1 MVIQS
6 CTARTSIQCASHNNA
21 TANTLSGYLFGQS
34 ANDPYFEAAVNA
46 ARVRTHQLAARH
58 GLSPAERED
67 FQQELML
74 DLLEHRHQFDPAK
87 GSPGTFT
94 GMVSKHRAVELLD
107 GLIKQRMRYTDF
119 DTASKMMGAANDPE
133 MDSFKAKSAE
143 DCIDAINFKRD
154 PDHDFCTD
162 GMALHDLQ
170 AAIAFMSGQQSALLD
185 LLTEHSDIAS
195 ACAAS
200 GLSTASFY
208 RRVHELRMHLRMFGL
223 REVA

>member
-1 MVIQS
+1 MGNQS
-6 CTARTSIQCASHNNA
+6 CTARTSTPCASHNNL
-21 TANTLSGYLFGQS
+21 TVNTPYGYSFGQS

-46 ARVRTHQLAARH
+46 ARVQTHQLAARH
-58 GLSPAERED
+58 GFSPAERED

-107 GLIKQRMRYTDF
+107 GLIKQRMLYTDF

-133 MDSFKAKSAE
+133 MGTSKAKSAD

-154 PDHDFCTD
+154 PDHDFVTD
-162 GMALHDLQ
+162 GMAMHDLH
-170 AAIAFMSGQQSALLD
+170 AAIAFMNGEQSALLD
-185 LLTEHSDIAS
+185 LLTDHSDIAS
-195 ACAAS
+195 ACVAS

-208 RRVHELRMHLRMFGL
+208 RRVNELRMHLRMFGL

>member
-1 MVIQS
+1 MANQS
-6 CTARTSIQCASHNNA
+6 CTVRTSAQCKSHNNV
-21 TANTLSGYLFGQS
+21 TADTPKGYSFGQS

-67 FQQELML
+67 IQQELML

-119 DTASKMMGAANDPE
+119 GTASKMMGAANDPE
-133 MDSFKAKSAE
+133 MGSSKAESAD
-143 DCIDAINFKRD
+143 DCIDVINFNRD
-154 PDHDFCTD
+154 PDHDLFTD
-162 GMALHDLQ
+162 GMAMHDLN
-170 AAIAFMSGQQSALLD
+170 AAIAFMNGEQSALLD

-200 GLSTASFY
+200 DLSTASFY

-223 REVA
+223 REVV

>member
-1 MVIQS
+1 MGNQR
-6 CTARTSIQCASHNNA
+6 CTARTSTPCAGHKNVP
-21 TANTLSGYLFGQS
+21 ANTPSGYLFGQS

-67 FQQELML
+67 LQQELML

-87 GSPGTFT
+87 SSPGTFT

-107 GLIKQRMRYTDF
+107 GLIKQRMLYTDF

-133 MDSFKAKSAE
+133 MGSSKAKSAE

-154 PDHDFCTD
+154 PDHDFFTD
-162 GMALHDLQ
+162 GMAMHDLR
-170 AAIAFMSGQQSALLD
+170 AAIAFMNGQQSALLD
-185 LLTEHSDIAS
+185 LLTDHSDIAS

>member
-1 MVIQS
+1 VVIQS
-6 CTARTSIQCASHNNA
+6 CTERTSVQCASHNNA
-21 TANTLSGYLFGQS
+21 TASTPSGYSFGQS

-67 FQQELML
+67 IQQELML
-74 DLLEHRHQFDPAK
+74 DLLEHRHKFDPAK

-119 DTASKMMGAANDPE
+119 GTASKKISAANDPE
-133 MDSFKAKSAE
+133 MGSYKADSAD
-143 DCIDAINFKRD
+143 DCIDAIQFKRD
-154 PDHDFCTD
+154 PDHDLFTD
-162 GMALHDLQ
+162 GMAMHDLN
-170 AAIAFMSGQQSALLD
+170 AAIAFMNGQQSALLN

-208 RRVHELRMHLRMFGL
+208 RRVNELRMHLRMFGL

>member
-1 MVIQS
+1 MVIQR
-6 CTARTSIQCASHNNA
+6 CTERTSVQCASHNNA
-21 TANTLSGYLFGQS
+21 TASTPSGYSFGQS

-58 GLSPAERED
+58 GFSPAERED

-119 DTASKMMGAANDPE
+119 GTASQMMGAANDPE
-133 MDSFKAKSAE
+133 MGSSNDGSAD
-143 DCIDAINFKRD
+143 DCIDAINFNRD
-154 PDHDFCTD
+154 PDHDFFTD
-162 GMALHDLQ
+162 GMAMHDLN
-170 AAIAFMSGQQSALLD
+170 AAIAFMNGEQSALLD
-185 LLTEHSDIAS
+185 LLAEHSDTAS

-208 RRVHELRMHLRMFGL
+208 RRVNELRMHLRMFGL
-223 REVA
+223 HAVA

>member
-1 MVIQS
+1 MIIQS
-6 CTARTSIQCASHNNA
+6 CTARTSVQCPSHNSAN
-21 TANTLSGYLFGQS
+21 ANTPSGYTFGQS

-58 GLSPAERED
+58 GFSPVERED

-133 MDSFKAKSAE
+133 MGMSKANSAD

-154 PDHDFCTD
+154 PDHDFFTD
-162 GMALHDLQ
+162 GMAMHDLQ
-170 AAIAFMSGQQSALLD
+170 AAIAFMNGEQSALLD
-185 LLTEHSDIAS
+185 LLTDHSDIAS
-195 ACAAS
+195 ACVAS

>member
-1 MVIQS
+1 MGNQS
-6 CTARTSIQCASHNNA
+6 CTTRASTPCASHKNVFVK
-21 TANTLSGYLFGQS
+21 TKKGYLSGQS

-46 ARVRTHQLAARH
+46 ARTRTHQIASRH

-74 DLLEHRHQFDPAK
+74 DLLQHRGQFDPSK

-94 GMVSKHRAVELLD
+94 GLVSKNRAVELLD
-107 GLIKQRMRYTDF
+107 ALIKQRVRFTDF
-119 DTASKMMGAANDPE
+119 GAASKMMRAANDAE
-133 MDSFKAKSAE
+133 ISASQSQSAE

-154 PDHDFCTD
+154 PDHDLFTD
-162 GMALHDLQ
+162 GMATHDLN
-170 AAIAFMSGQQSALLD
+170 AAIAFMNGDQSALLD

-200 GLSTASFY
+200 GISIASFY
-208 RRVHELRMHLRMFGL
+208 RRVHDLRMHLRMFGL

>member
-1 MVIQS
+1 MGNQS
-6 CTARTSIQCASHNNA
+6 CTPRTCTPCASHNSA
-21 TANTLSGYLFGQS
+21 TANTPSGYSFGQS

-58 GLSPAERED
+58 GFSPAERED
-67 FQQELML
+67 FQQDLML

-119 DTASKMMGAANDPE
+119 GTAAQMGAANDPE
-133 MDSFKAKSAE
+133 MGSSKADSAD
-143 DCIDAINFKRD
+143 DCIDAINFNRD
-154 PDHDFCTD
+154 PDYDLFTD
-162 GMALHDLQ
+162 GMAMHDLN
-170 AAIAFMSGQQSALLD
+170 AAIAFMNGEQSALLD

-195 ACAAS
+195 AYAAS
-200 GLSTASFY
+200 GLSTPTFY

-223 REVA
+223 RDVA

>member
-6 CTARTSIQCASHNNA
+6 CTERTSVQCASHNNA
-21 TANTLSGYLFGQS
+21 TASTPSGYSFGQS

-58 GLSPAERED
+58 GFSPAERED

-119 DTASKMMGAANDPE
+119 GTASKMMGAANDPE
-133 MDSFKAKSAE
+133 MVSSKAKTAE
-143 DCIDAINFKRD
+143 DFIDAINFKRD
-154 PDHDFCTD
+154 PDYDFFTD
-162 GMALHDLQ
+162 GMAEHDLN
-170 AAIAFMSGQQSALLD
+170 AAIAFMNGEQSALLD
-185 LLTEHSDIAS
+185 LLAEHLDTPS

-208 RRVHELRMHLRMFGL
+208 RRVNDLRMHLRMFGL

>member
-6 CTARTSIQCASHNNA
+6 CTERTSVQCASHNNA
-21 TANTLSGYLFGQS
+21 TASTPSGYSFGQS

-67 FQQELML
+67 IQQDLML
-74 DLLEHRHQFDPAK
+74 DLLEHRHKFDPAK

-119 DTASKMMGAANDPE
+119 GTASKKISAANDPE
-133 MDSFKAKSAE
+133 MGSYKADSAD
-143 DCIDAINFKRD
+143 DCIDAIQFKRD
-154 PDHDFCTD
+154 PDHDLFTD
-162 GMALHDLQ
+162 GMAMHDLN
-170 AAIAFMSGQQSALLD
+170 AAIAFMNGQQSALLN

-208 RRVHELRMHLRMFGL
+208 RRVNDLRMHLRMFGL

>member
-1 MVIQS
+1 MGNQS
-6 CTARTSIQCASHNNA
+6 CTPRTTTPCASHSNA
-21 TANTLSGYLFGQS
+21 IAKTPSGYSFGQS
-34 ANDPYFEAAVNA
+34 ANDPYFDAAVNA

-58 GLSPAERED
+58 GLSAAERED
-67 FQQELML
+67 IQQELML
-74 DLLEHRHQFDPAK
+74 DLLEHRHKFDPAK

-119 DTASKMMGAANDPE
+119 GTAAQMMGAANDPE
-133 MDSFKAKSAE
+133 MGSSKADSAD
-143 DCIDAINFKRD
+143 DCIDSIHFKRD
-154 PDHDFCTD
+154 PDHDFFTD
-162 GMALHDLQ
+162 GMAMHDLN
-170 AAIAFMSGQQSALLD
+170 AAIAFMNGEQSALLD

-200 GLSTASFY
+200 GLSTPTFY

-223 REVA
+223 RDVA

>member
-6 CTARTSIQCASHNNA
+6 CTERTSVQCASHNNA
-21 TANTLSGYLFGQS
+21 TASTRSGYSFGQS

-67 FQQELML
+67 IQQDLML
-74 DLLEHRHQFDPAK
+74 DLLEHRHKFDPAK

-119 DTASKMMGAANDPE
+119 GTASKKISAANDPE
-133 MDSFKAKSAE
+133 MGSYKADSAD
-143 DCIDAINFKRD
+143 DCIDAIQFKRD
-154 PDHDFCTD
+154 PDHDLFTD
-162 GMALHDLQ
+162 GMAMHDLN
-170 AAIAFMSGQQSALLD
+170 AAIAFMNGQQSALLN

-208 RRVHELRMHLRMFGL
+208 RRVNDLRMHLRMFGL

>member
-1 MVIQS
+1 MGNQG
-6 CTARTSIQCASHNNA
+6 CAARTSNPCASHKNVL
-21 TANTLSGYLFGQS
+21 ANTPNGYSFGQS
-34 ANDPYFEAAVNA
+34 ANDPYFAAAVNA

-58 GLSPAERED
+58 ALSPAQRED
-67 FQQELML
+67 FQQDLML

-107 GLIKQRMRYTDF
+107 ALIKQRIHYPDF
-119 DTASKMMGAANDPE
+119 SAASKMIGAANDPE
-133 MDSFKAKSAE
+133 IGSNKSE
-143 DCIDAINFKRD
+143 SEQDWVDAINFKRD
-154 PDHDFCTD
+154 PDYDFFTD
-162 GMALHDLQ
+162 GMATHDLN
-170 AAIAFMSGQQSALLD
+170 AAIAFMNGEQSALLG
-185 LLTEHSDIAS
+185 LLKEHSDIAS

-208 RRVHELRMHLRMFGL
+208 RRVHEMRMHLRMFGL

>member
-1 MVIQS
+1 MANQS
-6 CTARTSIQCASHNNA
+6 CTARLSAQCISRSKVIAS
-21 TANTLSGYLFGQS
+21 TPSGYSFGQS

-58 GLSPAERED
+58 GLSQAERED

-74 DLLEHRHQFDPAK
+74 DLLEHRHKFDPAK
-87 GSPGTFT
+87 GSPVTFT

-133 MDSFKAKSAE
+133 MGSSKAKSAE

-154 PDHDFCTD
+154 PDHDFFTD
-162 GMALHDLQ
+162 GMAMHDLQ
-170 AAIAFMSGQQSALLD
+170 AAIAFMNGEQSALLD
-185 LLTEHSDIAS
+185 LLTDHSDIAS

>member
-1 MVIQS
+1 MGNQS
-6 CTARTSIQCASHNNA
+6 CTPGASTPCASHNNA
-21 TANTLSGYLFGQS
+21 IANTHSGYSFGQS
-34 ANDPYFEAAVNA
+34 ANDPYFDAAVKA
-46 ARVRTHQLAARH
+46 AKVRTHQLAARH

-67 FQQELML
+67 IQQELML
-74 DLLEHRHQFDPAK
+74 DLLEHRHKFDPAK

-119 DTASKMMGAANDPE
+119 GTASKKISAANDPE
-133 MDSFKAKSAE
+133 IGSSKADSAD
-143 DCIDAINFKRD
+143 DCIDAIQFKRD
-154 PDHDFCTD
+154 PDHDLFTD
-162 GMALHDLQ
+162 GMAMHDLN
-170 AAIAFMSGQQSALLD
+170 AAIAFMNGQQSALLN

-208 RRVHELRMHLRMFGL
+208 RRVNELRMHLRMFGL

>member
-1 MVIQS
+1 
-6 CTARTSIQCASHNNA
+6 
-21 TANTLSGYLFGQS
+21 
-34 ANDPYFEAAVNA
+34 
-46 ARVRTHQLAARH
+46 LAARH

-67 FQQELML
+67 IQQELML
-74 DLLEHRHQFDPAK
+74 DLLEHRHKFDPAK

-119 DTASKMMGAANDPE
+119 GTASKKISAANDPE
-133 MDSFKAKSAE
+133 MGSYKADSAD
-143 DCIDAINFKRD
+143 DCIDSIHFKRD
-154 PDHDFCTD
+154 PDHDLFTD
-162 GMALHDLQ
+162 GMAMHDLN
-170 AAIAFMSGQQSALLD
+170 AAIAFMNGQQSALLN

-208 RRVHELRMHLRMFGL
+208 RRVNDLRMHLRMFGL

>member
-1 MVIQS
+1 VP
-6 CTARTSIQCASHNNA
+6 
-21 TANTLSGYLFGQS
+21 ANTPSGYLFGQS

-107 GLIKQRMRYTDF
+107 GMIKQRMLYTDF
-119 DTASKMMGAANDPE
+119 DAASKTMGAANDSE
-133 MDSFKAKSAE
+133 MGTSSGY
-143 DCIDAINFKRD
+143 RTGS
-154 PDHDFCTD
+154 FCTTWNSLYRFAALN
-162 GMALHDLQ
+162 GMRPNMSVYRQ
-170 AAIAFMSGQQSALLD
+170 APSA
-185 LLTEHSDIAS
+185 
-195 ACAAS
+195 
-200 GLSTASFY
+200 
-208 RRVHELRMHLRMFGL
+208 
-223 REVA
+223 

>member
-6 CTARTSIQCASHNNA
+6 CTERTSVQYASHNNA
-21 TANTLSGYLFGQS
+21 TASTPSGYSFGQS

-67 FQQELML
+67 IQQELML
-74 DLLEHRHQFDPAK
+74 DLLEHRHKFDPAK

-119 DTASKMMGAANDPE
+119 GTASKKISAANDPE
-133 MDSFKAKSAE
+133 MGSYKADSAD
-143 DCIDAINFKRD
+143 DCIDAIQFKRD
-154 PDHDFCTD
+154 PDHDLFTD
-162 GMALHDLQ
+162 GMAMHDLN
-170 AAIAFMSGQQSALLD
+170 AAIAFMNGQQSALLN

-208 RRVHELRMHLRMFGL
+208 RRVNDLRMHLRMFGL

>member
-1 MVIQS
+1 MVNQS
-6 CTARTSIQCASHNNA
+6 CSARSSAQCKSRNKVIAS
-21 TANTLSGYLFGQS
+21 TPSGYSFGQS

-74 DLLEHRHQFDPAK
+74 DLLEHRHKFDPAK

-107 GLIKQRMRYTDF
+107 GLIKQRMRFADF
-119 DTASKMMGAANDPE
+119 SSASQLMGAANDPE
-133 MDSFKAKSAE
+133 MGSYNDGSAN
-143 DCIDAINFKRD
+143 DCIDAINFNRD
-154 PDHDFCTD
+154 PDHDFFTD
-162 GMALHDLQ
+162 GMAMHDLN
-170 AAIAFMSGQQSALLD
+170 AAIAYMNGEQSALLD